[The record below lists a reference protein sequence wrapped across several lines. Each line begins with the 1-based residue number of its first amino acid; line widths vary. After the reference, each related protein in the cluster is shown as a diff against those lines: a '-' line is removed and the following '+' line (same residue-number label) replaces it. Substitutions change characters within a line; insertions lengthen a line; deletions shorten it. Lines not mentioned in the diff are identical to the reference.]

1 MSAFP
6 HPPGLLPAE
15 VAFLCEMEQVTILP
29 RQRLERL
36 DLLGG
41 PTRALIPP
49 QRTTLP
55 IWLAVLLKR
64 QRRANIMP
72 PPWILAENL
81 QDILDTETHKDFQ
94 ETFSPPPSIPS
105 LRQTDYNGKA
115 FYASTPFV
123 EACTVNSNPTTLPY
137 HWFELSEILL
147 EAASDDIPE
156 PDKVRQLLRDIRE
169 VRLAKMRKRVK
180 QLSGDGEG
188 TRLDGI
194 GAMEL
199 SESRGFITGVVD
211 GLRKID
217 ASREQERRERE
228 EEEREDR
235 RYNDDGDDDEDD
247 EMT

>member
-15 VAFLCEMEQVTILP
+15 IAFLCEMEQVTIIP

-72 PPWILAENL
+72 PPWILTENL
-81 QDILDTETHKDFQ
+81 QDILDTETHKDFE
-94 ETFSPPPSIPS
+94 ETFSPPASMPS
-105 LRQTDYNGKA
+105 LRQTDYGGKP
-115 FYASTPFV
+115 FYASAPFV
-123 EACTVNSNPTTLPY
+123 ESCTVNANPTTLPY

-169 VRLAKMRKRVK
+169 VRLAKMRKRVEH
-180 QLSGDGEG
+180 LSGNGEG

-235 RYNDDGDDDEDD
+235 RYNDEDDEDD